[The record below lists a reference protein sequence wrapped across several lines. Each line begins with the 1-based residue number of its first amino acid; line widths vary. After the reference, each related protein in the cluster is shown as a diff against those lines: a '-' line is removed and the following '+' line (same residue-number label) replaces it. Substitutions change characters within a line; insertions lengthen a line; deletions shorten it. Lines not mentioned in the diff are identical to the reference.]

1 MGWAK
6 GADIQEWLPSVSQNE
21 KIGLTRVF
29 EYLEFYG
36 DWKGPIFICVYNQQ
50 QCQTKLSIKLRRR
63 PQILSAFSFLATLSQ
78 SNNKT
83 SVVTSTIIHETAF

>member
-1 MGWAK
+1 MGWAE

-36 DWKGPIFICVYNQQ
+36 DWKGPIFIRVYNQQ
-50 QCQTKLSIKLRRR
+50 QCRTKLSIKRATN
-63 PQILSAFSFLATLSQ
+63 LSAFAFLATLSQ

-83 SVVTSTIIHETAF
+83 SVVTSTIFHETAL